1 MENANDLFVEA
12 SRKQYRFKLNNG
24 NATVEDLWDLNLET
38 LNVLAKAAKKEVDS
52 LAEED
57 FISAKPAAS
66 KDTENKFEILK
77 YVIGV
82 KLAERQAKADAVAKR
97 AKAAQIKELL
107 AEKQNQ
113 AMQSKTEAELLAEL
127 AALEA

>member
-1 MENANDLFVEA
+1 MENVNDLFVVA

-82 KLAERQAKADAVAKR
+82 KLQEKQAKADAVAKR